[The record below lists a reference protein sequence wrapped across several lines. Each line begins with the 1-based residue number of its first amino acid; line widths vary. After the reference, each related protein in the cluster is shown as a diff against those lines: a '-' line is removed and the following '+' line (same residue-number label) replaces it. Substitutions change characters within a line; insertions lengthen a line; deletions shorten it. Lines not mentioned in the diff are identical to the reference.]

1 MHKNRIFFVL
11 LLCVV
16 ATYICHSP
24 GAHQRYIQSWK
35 VKLLRCLYW
44 IGLGI
49 LSSIGLGTGLHTFIL
64 YLVSSSSPVRYAG
77 ELYKEIFE
85 TISHF

>member
-1 MHKNRIFFVL
+1 MCKTRILFVL
-11 LLCVV
+11 LLC
-16 ATYICHSP
+16 AAGTCICHTP

-44 IGLGI
+44 ISLGV

-64 YLVSSSSPVRYAG
+64 YLVSLSSCLEYDEVP
-77 ELYKEIFE
+77 YK
-85 TISHF
+85 